1 MFTGGHS
8 AAAVRKSF
16 HLVAALLSVAACRT
30 TDGKSGDDAPADA
43 APDAV
48 DGVGCTALTPRTVP
62 LEAFVGP
69 TGLQQRMTT
78 LIDSAQSTLD
88 VQMYL
93 FTVKPLADRIAAAK
107 QRGVAVRVILDPDEA
122 GNAAV
127 EPILTSGGV
136 TFRQATALYTYSHA
150 KYLIVDRST
159 VAIMSMNFNVDAMSN
174 ERNHGVIDK
183 DPEDVSDVQAIFDM
197 DWAAAGN
204 EAPKAANLT
213 CTRLIVSPNNSK
225 QRIIEHINSA
235 KTTLEL
241 ELMYLSETSVRNAV
255 GQAKARGVNVRVI
268 LEDPTD
274 ESVTY
279 LTGLAI
285 PVKFPPNSIFLHSKL
300 IIADGVAFV
309 GSENMS
315 ITSLSKNRE
324 VGVLVLEPAQQAV
337 IKQSFESDWT
347 ASHTQ

>member
-1 MFTGGHS
+1 
-8 AAAVRKSF
+8 
-16 HLVAALLSVAACRT
+16 
-30 TDGKSGDDAPADA
+30 
-43 APDAV
+43 
-48 DGVGCTALTPRTVP
+48 
-62 LEAFVGP
+62 
-69 TGLQQRMTT
+69 
-78 LIDSAQSTLD
+78 
-88 VQMYL
+88 
-93 FTVKPLADRIAAAK
+93 
-107 QRGVAVRVILDPDEA
+107 
-122 GNAAV
+122 
-127 EPILTSGGV
+127 
-136 TFRQATALYTYSHA
+136 
-150 KYLIVDRST
+150 
-159 VAIMSMNFNVDAMSN
+159 
-174 ERNHGVIDK
+174 
-183 DPEDVSDVQAIFDM
+183 M

-204 EAPKAANLT
+204 EPPKPANLN

-255 GQAKARGVNVRVI
+255 GQAKGRGVNVRVI

-274 ESVTY
+274 ESVAF

-285 PVKFPPNSIFLHSKL
+285 PVKFPPTSIFLHSKL

>member
-1 MFTGGHS
+1 MSKQSH
-8 AAAVRKSF
+8 AVASIPSLKTTLL
-16 HLVAALLSVAACRT
+16 LVASLALGSACRT
-30 TDGKSGDDAPADA
+30 DGNADDGPADA
-43 APDAV
+43 SADAV
-48 DGVGCTALTPRTVP
+48 DGVGCTALTPRSVP
-62 LEAFVGP
+62 LEAFIGP
-69 TGLQQRMTT
+69 TGLQQRMTA

-93 FTVKPLADRIAAAK
+93 FTVKPLADRIVAAK
-107 QRGVAVRVILDPDEA
+107 QRGVQVRVILDPDEP

-127 EPILTSGGV
+127 EPILMSGGV
-136 TFRQATALYTYSHA
+136 TFRQATPLYTYSHA
-150 KYLIVDRST
+150 KYLIVDRAT

-183 DPEDVSDVQAIFDM
+183 DPEDVADVISIFEM
-197 DWAAAGN
+197 DWAAAGS
-204 EAPKAANLT
+204 EPPKPANLG
-213 CTRLIVSPNNSK
+213 CTRLIVSPNNAK

-255 GQAKARGVNVRVI
+255 GQAKARGVAVRVI

-274 ESVTY
+274 ESVAY
-279 LTGLAI
+279 LTGLGI
-285 PVKFPPNSIFLHSKL
+285 PVKFPPTSIFLHAKL
-300 IIADGVAFV
+300 IVADGVPFV

-315 ITSLSKNRE
+315 LTSLSKNRE
-324 VGVLVLEPAQQAV
+324 LGVLVLEPAGQAI

-347 ASHTQ
+347 ASHL